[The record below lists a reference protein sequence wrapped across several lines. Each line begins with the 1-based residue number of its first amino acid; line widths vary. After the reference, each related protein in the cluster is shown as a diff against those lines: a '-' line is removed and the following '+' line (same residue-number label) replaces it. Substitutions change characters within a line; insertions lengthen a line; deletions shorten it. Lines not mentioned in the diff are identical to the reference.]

1 MQTKPLLYGL
11 IGFFIG
17 GFIVAV
23 AATTFNKSES
33 KEASNDNS
41 SSMSNMSMDDMTADL
56 KSKKGDEYDKAF
68 IASMI
73 AHHEG
78 AINMAKLSAG
88 NAKHEEIKKLSEAII
103 SAQEKEITDM
113 KQWQIDWGYNTSTN
127 SMHNMHGM

>member
-33 KEASNDNS
+33 KEVSSSN
-41 SSMSNMSMDDMTADL
+41 SSMSNMTMDDMTADL
-56 KSKKGDEYDKAF
+56 KNKTGDEYDEAF

-78 AINMAKLSAG
+78 AVDMARLSAR

-103 SAQEKEITDM
+103 TAQEKEITAM
-113 KQWQIDWGYNTSTN
+113 KQWQVDWDYSPSSD
-127 SMHNMHGM
+127 SMHRMHGM